1 MQTSDKSFILKP
13 SLIVGGGVGVFALH
27 DIEPNTWLALK
38 PKGESIS
45 VRLKESEIPKELLNY
60 CIANNDGL
68 WNCPPEFNHMHMV
81 WFLNHSG
88 KPNAEKRA
96 DGYYALGTIT
106 AGEEITINYNDLGEP
121 EDKKEAYYREKK

>member
-1 MQTSDKSFILKP
+1 MQTNDKSFILKP
-13 SLIVGGGVGVFALH
+13 SLIEGRGVGVFSLH

-38 PKGESIS
+38 PKAETVS
-45 VRLKESEIPKELLNY
+45 VIVKENEIPKELLNY
-60 CIANNDGL
+60 CVANNDGS

-81 WFLNHSG
+81 WYLNHSD

-96 DGYYALGTIT
+96 DGYYALNKIT

-121 EDKKEAYYREKK
+121 ENKKEAYYKRRN